1 MSAVQGILGK
11 GSQTVVERDSSLSAY
26 KIQTESGAT
35 LINRGTLA
43 HYVDENGVYASKTYL
58 YGGSRLQTGE
68 ALISGCEGLVAE
80 GYDMH
85 AAYSTGLGAYM
96 SLCYGAETTEGD
108 SGTITLG
115 ALLTG
120 KDEMQYLSGAD
131 LKLINNTV
139 LSGLNMAKTEEEA
152 YVTDADGNYVASNA
166 AYTITFKHEIGKNIT
181 LNYTTDD
188 LNNVTGT
195 ESIAVNGGAVLV
207 EQGQGEHHVGT
218 LGSYVENAA
227 ETKAAVAVSEDK
239 AGSKVTWRG
248 DGMTTVEGEHT
259 KLISG
264 TTVIIGTDEA
274 KGTLSV
280 ANGSTLENG
289 GTIDAAVNVKQGG
302 TLKGSGTQGSTTVQG
317 GGRFVVGNSP
327 GAPTIAGDLTLYS
340 GSETVFGIAGLETP
354 ATATLN
360 GWESAAYSQIT
371 ITSGGVLSLEDGARF
386 IIEFG
391 GPLTASVGV
400 GGSFEFD
407 VTLVQAGEGAIT
419 LSEGELADLMDRTA
433 FRISADP
440 AAHGEGYGLLYD
452 RAEMLYFV
460 QANGSE
466 LHLSGKARLV
476 PEPAA
481 ATLSLLAL
489 AALAARRRRK

>member
-80 GYDMH
+80 GHDMH

-120 KDEMQYLSGAD
+120 KDE
-131 LKLINNTV
+131 K
-139 LSGLNMAKTEEEA
+139 
-152 YVTDADGNYVASNA
+152 GNYVASND

-207 EQGQGEHHVGT
+207 EPGQGEHHVGT

-264 TTVIIGTDEA
+264 TTVIIGTDEE

-289 GTIDAAVNVKQGG
+289 GTIDAAVDVEQGG

-440 AAHGEGYGLLYD
+440 AAHWEGYGLLYD

-466 LHLSGKARLV
+466 LHLSGKVRLV